1 MHRRATRSGLP
12 MFSGVAFKMFCLACL
27 ERALEAGV
35 PIARARRLPA
45 AALQRATGD
54 RPLILQRF
62 SRRHNVAIGPRT
74 RRTRDSKAAA
84 AQDFSGIKSLG
95 QTRTPDFFALGID
108 RRITGLRAERA
119 SRGSGKIPTCYPSSR
134 AMAFAVVHDAARSSK
149 NVVGCDLVVGLK
161 ATGFIASP
169 GTS

>member
-1 MHRRATRSGLP
+1 
-12 MFSGVAFKMFCLACL
+12 V
-27 ERALEAGV
+27 
-35 PIARARRLPA
+35 

-62 SRRHNVAIGPRT
+62 SRRHNVAIGPRA

-95 QTRTPDFFALGID
+95 QTRTPEFFAA
-108 RRITGLRAERA
+108 RITGLRAERA
-119 SRGSGKIPTCYPSSR
+119 SRGSGKIPACYPSSR
-134 AMAFAVVHDAARSSK
+134 AMAFAVVHHAARFSK

-161 ATGFIASP
+161 ATGFIAPP